1 MACSVASLLFSENIK
16 WKVSNYIPRNGQEKT
31 EKNTQKIYFRFEDP
45 VTCQQGQVQSL
56 PTWADF
62 FISRIGSIASCITNL
77 SWIYIFQGPE
87 FPFSSPET
95 AHS

>member
-1 MACSVASLLFSENIK
+1 MK
-16 WKVSNYIPRNGQEKT
+16 WKASKYIYRNGQEKT
-31 EKNTQKIYFRFEDP
+31 EKTHKKTISILKILSSANRDKSVLVPYMIEQIP
-45 VTCQQGQVQSL
+45 

-62 FISRIGSIASCITNL
+62 FISRIGSVASCITNL
-77 SWIYIFQGPE
+77 SWIYSFQGPE